1 MDLKGLDAED
11 SVPEDS
17 VPEDSVPEDS
27 VPEDS
32 PCSMLRYGPSIILVS
47 KVRLP
52 HAGYLR
58 SPRTTVY

>member
-1 MDLKGLDAED
+1 MDLKGLDA
-11 SVPEDS
+11 EDS